1 MTGLKV
7 LKAQV
12 DKELSNIEALLKE
25 SSDIAGNEE
34 SNINIRAG
42 GSVLHDFYTGVEN
55 IFHAIAST
63 IDEKVPDGM
72 SWHIELLN
80 QMTLDIKGLRSPVI
94 SKDTAA
100 MLEEYLRFRHL
111 FRKRYGFDLDW
122 KSIKKLLKGLRKT
135 YRSLNKDLNSAL
147 KTPNA

>member
-1 MTGLKV
+1 MSSLKV
-7 LKAQV
+7 LKAHIEN
-12 DKELSNIEALLKE
+12 ELGNMETLLDEA
-25 SSDIAGNEE
+25 SAMYNNEE

-80 QMTLDIKGLRSPVI
+80 QMTLDIKGLRSSII
-94 SKDTAA
+94 SRETAA

-122 KSIKKLLKGLRKT
+122 KSIKKLLKGLKKT
-135 YRSLNKDLNSAL
+135 YKSLKRDLDTAI
-147 KTPNA
+147 